1 MTNLVYKLI
10 DKDLW
15 SDFEANRR
23 FDGAPVDHA
32 DGFIHL
38 SDGGQVEETA
48 RRHFAEQDDLM
59 ILALD
64 ADRLGPCFRISI
76 VRYLLTIL
84 SGPSRCRWGRMAHMI
99 FRGYWDDLFALSA
112 FASAA
117 ACF

>member
-38 SDGGQVEETA
+38 SNAGQVEETA
-48 RRHFAEQDDLM
+48 RRHFSGQADLM

-64 ADRLGPCFRISI
+64 ADRLGPQL
-76 VRYLLTIL
+76 VWE
-84 SGPSRCRWGRMAHMI
+84 PSRNAALFPHLYRSLSL
-99 FRGYWDDLFALSA
+99 DDIVWAKPLPLGPDGTHDFSGLLG
-112 FASAA
+112 
-117 ACF
+117 

>member
-38 SDGGQVEETA
+38 SDAGQVEETA
-48 RRHFAEQDDLM
+48 RRHFSGQADLM

-64 ADRLGPCFRISI
+64 ADRLGPQL
-76 VRYLLTIL
+76 VWE
-84 SGPSRCRWGRMAHMI
+84 PSRNAALFTHLYRSLSL
-99 FRGYWDDLFALSA
+99 DDIVWAKPLPLGPDGTHDFSGLLG
-112 FASAA
+112 
-117 ACF
+117 